1 MSNFKT
7 LAIGATMAVACIG
20 AFAQAASAPATPRID
35 KREVR
40 QEKRIDQGVASGQL
54 TAKETVKLEGEQAAI
69 HKTEARAKSDGK
81 VTRTERKRL
90 TKMQNRASQDIYQQ
104 KHDVQTATKP

>member
-7 LAIGATMAVACIG
+7 LAIGATMAVACVG

-40 QEKRIDQGVASGQL
+40 QEKRIEQGVASGQL
-54 TAKETVKLEGEQAAI
+54 TAKETLKLEKEQAAI
-69 HKTEARAKSDGK
+69 QKTEARAKSDGK
-81 VTRTERKRL
+81 VTKTERKRL
-90 TKMQNRASQDIYQQ
+90 TKMQNKASQDIYQQ
-104 KHDVQTATKP
+104 KHDAQTATKP